1 MSRLARHLPEIL
13 GIENLTFRSTG
24 GDVARQNYQHGK
36 RQRELAKKQKHDEKL
51 QRRLERKNNP
61 LSDDPNAP
69 AGPQDGTEPIEGVEP
84 DTLAV
89 PEDVPDRLEG
99 VP

>member
-1 MSRLARHLPEIL
+1 M
-13 GIENLTFRSTG
+13 
-24 GDVARQNYQHGK
+24 ARQNYQHGK

-69 AGPQDGTEPIEGVEP
+69 VEPADGAEPIEGEESEARAGTDAAPDEVSEREP
-84 DTLAV
+84 
-89 PEDVPDRLEG
+89 
-99 VP
+99 

>member
-1 MSRLARHLPEIL
+1 M
-13 GIENLTFRSTG
+13 
-24 GDVARQNYQHGK
+24 ARQNYQHGK

-69 AGPQDGTEPIEGVEP
+69 AEPQDGLAPVEGEEP
-84 DTLAV
+84 DAV
-89 PEDVPDRLEG
+89 APVEG
-99 VP
+99 TEGTEGEP